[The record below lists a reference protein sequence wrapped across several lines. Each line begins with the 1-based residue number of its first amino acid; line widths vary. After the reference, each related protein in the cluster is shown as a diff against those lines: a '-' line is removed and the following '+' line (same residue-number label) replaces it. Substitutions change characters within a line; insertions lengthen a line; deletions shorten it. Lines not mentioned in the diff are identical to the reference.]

1 MLKNARPSTAG
12 PTGKSPT
19 GEVRGW
25 TLQQHLFDVSSKHL
39 KARSRF
45 HNVAVE
51 SESLIGMP
59 LCGIADHR
67 KIYDTKERITI
78 MSHEPNGSSRKRRW
92 IVVPLLI
99 VVTIGITAI
108 FVTRNRDAQASD
120 SQPVAHKHDNA
131 GDTCYLCDPSLRD
144 KGRLWCKEH
153 NRYEDRCWAC
163 HPELQDKSRPFCK
176 EHGLYEDECLFC
188 NPGLKRTVDDTQGG
202 SSSARPTLFCNEH
215 RVPETQCGICQP
227 QLASTLKPG
236 QSMMVRFEST
246 QSLVKA
252 GIRTALPTSS
262 SSSPTAAAFCRVG
275 YNENAFARISPLV
288 SGVIRRVLVDVGAEV
303 KEGSVLL
310 EMTSI
315 EIAEAKAAY
324 LAAIADYRVKDIA
337 CNRADRLVKG
347 RISAAREYEEAKA
360 NRDIALLARN
370 TARQRLL
377 NYGFAGTEIK
387 KIENTQ
393 DSSAL
398 YTVRAP
404 FGGTVVLRKAVLGEA
419 AEPGQALLAL
429 ADLTTLWLELSIPV
443 EQVAFIEKGLDVE
456 AAFDCL
462 PSVSVKGK
470 LSWVATSIDDRSR
483 MLKARAVI
491 PNERGVLKSGMFG
504 KAHITLESVVS
515 SLRVPKDAVQRF
527 EGNPYLF
534 VKEDEDL
541 YALRRVVLGNK
552 TDADIDVIVGIGE
565 NDRVVAVGTFTVM
578 SEYLKSRLGAGCVDD

>member
-1 MLKNARPSTAG
+1 
-12 PTGKSPT
+12 
-19 GEVRGW
+19 
-25 TLQQHLFDVSSKHL
+25 
-39 KARSRF
+39 
-45 HNVAVE
+45 
-51 SESLIGMP
+51 
-59 LCGIADHR
+59 
-67 KIYDTKERITI
+67 
-78 MSHEPNGSSRKRRW
+78 
-92 IVVPLLI
+92 
-99 VVTIGITAI
+99 
-108 FVTRNRDAQASD
+108 
-120 SQPVAHKHDNA
+120 
-131 GDTCYLCDPSLRD
+131 
-144 KGRLWCKEH
+144 
-153 NRYEDRCWAC
+153 
-163 HPELQDKSRPFCK
+163 
-176 EHGLYEDECLFC
+176 
-188 NPGLKRTVDDTQGG
+188 
-202 SSSARPTLFCNEH
+202 
-215 RVPETQCGICQP
+215 
-227 QLASTLKPG
+227 
-236 QSMMVRFEST
+236 
-246 QSLVKA
+246 
-252 GIRTALPTSS
+252 
-262 SSSPTAAAFCRVG
+262 
-275 YNENAFARISPLV
+275 
-288 SGVIRRVLVDVGAEV
+288 
-303 KEGSVLL
+303 
-310 EMTSI
+310 MTSI

-324 LAAIADYRVKDIA
+324 LAAIADYRVKDMA

-360 NRDIALLARN
+360 NRDIALLAQN

-541 YALRRVVLGNK
+541 YALRRVVLGNN
-552 TDADIDVIVGIGE
+552 TDAGIDVIAGIGE